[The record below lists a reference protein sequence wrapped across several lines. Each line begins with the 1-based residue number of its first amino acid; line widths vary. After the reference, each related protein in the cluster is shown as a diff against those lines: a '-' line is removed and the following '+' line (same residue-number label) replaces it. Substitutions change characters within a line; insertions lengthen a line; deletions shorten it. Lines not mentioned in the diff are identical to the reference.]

1 MKNFIILAF
10 FLSMVSCIKDIELP
24 FEKSDQ
30 TLVVNCLFSEDI
42 NWQVTLSR
50 VKSYDDQT
58 DSIVDNAK
66 VAIVPENKDTIRLNY
81 KSNGIYYA
89 DERPVKGIQYQIIIK
104 DDSKVITAK
113 SAIPSSVNVSSVNFT
128 DQQTIYFSNPNL
140 RDYNVVPLSLN
151 ISSTAAP
158 SFVRLRFYSFNS
170 VGGYLRYVVTEQT
183 IVTLR
188 NKGIAEAFLKKL
200 STIIGDSMT
209 TYTVD
214 KTIKKMSDEYNLTYN
229 EFANIV
235 IPAIEVVKVNYRGE
249 EAFQIGTIF
258 SNCGWLNNVSRDAYN
273 ILGELCQTKEAS
285 VFVDYIPVMNKNGNK
300 DFTEEY
306 WLEITSMSEDYFK
319 YQKTYI
325 NQVLNLSSPFAS
337 TIEVYTNIENGVGI
351 FAGYNRQM
359 VHFYDY

>member
-1 MKNFIILAF
+1 MKNFIILAC
-10 FLSMVSCIKDIELP
+10 FLSLGSCIKDIELP

-30 TLVVNCLFSEDI
+30 TLVVNCLFSEDK

-58 DSIVDNAK
+58 DSIVDDAK
-66 VAIVPENKDTIRLNY
+66 VVIVPENKDTIRLNY
-81 KSNGIYYA
+81 KSDGIYYA
-89 DERPVKGIQYQIIIK
+89 DERPVKGIQYQIIIN
-104 DDSKVITAK
+104 DHSKMITAK
-113 SAIPSSVNVSSVNFT
+113 SAIPSPVNVSSVNFT

-140 RDYNVVPLSLN
+140 SDYYVVPLSLN
-151 ISSTAAP
+151 ISSTAAQN
-158 SFVRLRFYSFNS
+158 FVRLRFHSFNS
-170 VGGYLRYVVTEQT
+170 VGGYNRYVVTGQT
-183 IVTLR
+183 ITTLR
-188 NKGIAEAFLKKL
+188 DKGISEAFLNKL

-209 TYTVD
+209 IYTVD
-214 KTIKKMSDEYNLTYN
+214 KTIEKMTDEYNLTYN

-249 EAFQIGTIF
+249 ESFQIGTIF
-258 SNCGWLNNVSRDAYN
+258 PNCGWLSNVSRDTYN
-273 ILGELCQTKEAS
+273 LLGEFSQTKETS

-306 WLEITSMSEDYFK
+306 WLEITSMNEDYYK

-325 NQVLNLSSPFAS
+325 NQVLNLSNPFAS

-359 VHFYDY
+359 VHFYNY